1 MPENQKTNNQKRQ
14 KKITLQLCGFIILL
28 ILINIGATFINGKV
42 DLTKDN
48 RYTITPATKKLLK
61 DLPEKVEVTVFL
73 TGDDL
78 PAAFRKLSRSTLEM
92 LRNFRDISNNKISFR
107 TLDPLGN
114 DSLALKLL
122 NNYRMA
128 GIPVT
133 IGAGKKGI
141 SQRMIFPW
149 ALITLRDDKGMTHGF
164 PIFLQESNTPQLSR
178 SILLRSEMLLE
189 YSLANGIHQV
199 TKTNTASV
207 AYLTGNG
214 ESFGYHIVAAFNALS
229 HYYRLDTFNLE
240 KNIQIPNTYRAL
252 IINQP
257 EKPFSE
263 TAKFKLD
270 QYLMNGGRLFI
281 NVDGA
286 TGSLDSFNTEGR
298 FNSLALDLNL
308 DDLLYHY
315 GVRLNHD
322 LLEDAVNCAGIPLT
336 AQGNNPEP
344 VIYPWVYFPV
354 LQAGSDHPIVKN
366 LNGVLGRFVSTLDTN
381 ANDPA
386 IRKTI
391 LLASSDYS
399 KIEPTPTPILLES
412 AMVEKNPASF
422 LQKKLAAAIL
432 LEGKFQSAYANR
444 MPLDVRQFIEANHLP
459 VKSEDPGGSKIIAAS
474 DGALMMNEFS
484 EKSGPSDLGIYRY
497 SDFQFD
503 NKTFLLNSMEYLTD
517 PDNLLEARA
526 KRFEKHLLDPKR
538 IDEERD
544 QWQWINIGVPIASVI
559 LLGFVFGFIRKKRF
573 G

>member
-1 MPENQKTNNQKRQ
+1 M
-14 KKITLQLCGFIILL
+14 TLQLCGFILLL
-28 ILINIGATFINGKV
+28 IGINIGVTFINGKV

-61 DLPEKVEVTVFL
+61 DLPAKVEVTVFL

-78 PAAFRKLSRSTLEM
+78 PAAFRRLSRSTLEM
-92 LRNFRDISNNKISFR
+92 LRNFRDISNNKVSFQ
-107 TLDPLGN
+107 TLDPLGD
-114 DSLALKLL
+114 DSLALQLL
-122 NNYRMA
+122 NGYRMS

-149 ALITLRDDKGMTHGF
+149 ALITLKDDKGMTHGF
-164 PIFLQESNTPQLSR
+164 PVFLQETNTPQLSR

-189 YSLANGIHQV
+189 YSLANGIHQI
-199 TKTNTASV
+199 TKTNAAAV

-214 ESFGYHIVAAFNALS
+214 EAFGYHVLAAFNALS

-240 KNIQIPNTYRAL
+240 QNVQIPGSYAAI

-257 EKPFSE
+257 QKPFSE
-263 TAKFKLD
+263 IDKFKID
-270 QYLMNGGRLFI
+270 QYLMNGGRLYI

-286 TGSLDSFNTEGR
+286 TGSLDSFNNEGR
-298 FNSLALDLNL
+298 FNSMALNLNL

-322 LLEDAVNCAGIPLT
+322 LMEDAVNCAGIPLT
-336 AQGNNPEP
+336 AQGNNPQP

-354 LQAGSDHPIVKN
+354 LQAGSEHPIVKN

-412 AMVEKNPASF
+412 AMVENNPATF
-422 LQKKLAAAIL
+422 LQKKLAVAIL
-432 LEGKFQSAYANR
+432 LEGKLSSVYANR
-444 MPLDVRQFIEANHLP
+444 MPLEVKQFMDVNHLSLKP
-459 VKSEDPGGSKIIAAS
+459 EDAANSKIIVAS

-517 PDNLLEARA
+517 PNNLLEARA

-538 IDEERD
+538 VDEERD
-544 QWQWINIGVPIASVI
+544 KWQWINIGVPIASIV

>member
-1 MPENQKTNNQKRQ
+1 M
-14 KKITLQLCGFIILL
+14 TLQLCGFIVLL
-28 ILINIGATFINGKV
+28 ILINVGVAFINGKV

-61 DLPEKVEVTVFL
+61 DLPAKVEVTVFL

-78 PAAFRKLSRSTLEM
+78 PAAFRRLSRSTLEM
-92 LRNFRDISNNKISFR
+92 LRNFRDISNNKVSFQ

-114 DSLALKLL
+114 DSLALQLL
-122 NNYRMA
+122 NGYRMS

-149 ALITLRDDKGMTHGF
+149 ALITLKDDKGMTHGF
-164 PIFLQESNTPQLSR
+164 PVFLQETNTPQLSR

-189 YSLANGIHQV
+189 YSLANGIHQI
-199 TKTNTASV
+199 TKTNAASV

-214 ESFGYHIVAAFNALS
+214 EAFGYHVLAAFNALS

-240 KNIQIPNTYRAL
+240 QKIQIPDSYAAV

-257 EKPFSE
+257 QKPFSE
-263 TAKFKLD
+263 TDKFKLD
-270 QYLMNGGRLFI
+270 QYLMNGGRLYI

-286 TGSLDSFNTEGR
+286 TGSLDSFNNEGR
-298 FNSLALDLNL
+298 FNSMALNLDL

-322 LLEDAVNCAGIPLT
+322 LMEDAVNCAGIPLT
-336 AQGNNPEP
+336 AQGNNPQP

-354 LQAGSDHPIVKN
+354 LQAGSEHPIVKN

-399 KIEPTPTPILLES
+399 KTEPTPTPILLES
-412 AMVEKNPASF
+412 AMVENNPATF
-422 LQKKLAAAIL
+422 LQKKLAAAVL
-432 LEGKFQSAYANR
+432 LEGKFASAYANR
-444 MPLDVRQFIEANHLP
+444 MPLEVKQFMDAHHLSLKP
-459 VKSEDPGGSKIIAAS
+459 AGGTDGKIIVAS

-538 IDEERD
+538 VDEERD
-544 QWQWINIGVPIASVI
+544 KWQWINIGVPIASVI

>member
-1 MPENQKTNNQKRQ
+1 M
-14 KKITLQLCGFIILL
+14 TLQLCGFILLL
-28 ILINIGATFINGKV
+28 IGINIGVTFINGKV

-61 DLPEKVEVTVFL
+61 DLPAKIEVTVFL

-78 PAAFRKLSRSTLEM
+78 PAAFRRLSRSTLEM
-92 LRNFRDISNNKISFR
+92 LRNFRDISNNKVSFQ
-107 TLDPLGN
+107 TLDPLGD
-114 DSLALKLL
+114 DSLALQLL
-122 NNYRMA
+122 NGYRMS

-149 ALITLRDDKGMTHGF
+149 ALITLKDDKGMTHGF
-164 PIFLQESNTPQLSR
+164 PVFLQETNTPQLSR

-189 YSLANGIHQV
+189 YSLANGIHQI
-199 TKTNTASV
+199 TKTNAAAV

-214 ESFGYHIVAAFNALS
+214 EAFGYHVLAAFNALS

-240 KNIQIPNTYRAL
+240 QNVQIPGSYAAI

-257 EKPFSE
+257 QKTFSE
-263 TAKFKLD
+263 IDKFKID
-270 QYLMNGGRLFI
+270 QYLINGGRLYI

-286 TGSLDSFNTEGR
+286 TGSLDSFNNEGR
-298 FNSLALDLNL
+298 FNSMALNLNL

-322 LLEDAVNCAGIPLT
+322 LMEDAVNCAGIPLT
-336 AQGNNPEP
+336 AQGNNPQP

-354 LQAGSDHPIVKN
+354 LQAGSEHPIVKN

-412 AMVEKNPASF
+412 AMVENNPATF

-432 LEGKFQSAYANR
+432 LEGKFASAYANR
-444 MPLDVRQFIEANHLP
+444 MPLEVKQFADAHHLSLKP
-459 VKSEDPGGSKIIAAS
+459 EDGADGKIIVAS

-517 PDNLLEARA
+517 PNNLLEARA

-538 IDEERD
+538 VDEERD
-544 QWQWINIGVPIASVI
+544 KWQWINIGVPIASIV